1 MGFGTALRDLGALRW
16 RRAIV
21 ALSLGQAA
29 LPTAFAQGAA
39 PAWDLVQTID
49 HVETANAAFAAARAE
64 FRAAQQAV
72 PEARAGLL
80 PRVSLSGKMQKG
92 STLIGENTGA
102 KDFHTNGFTLSLTQP
117 LVNVG
122 QWQTLDE
129 ARLSEARDAIAL
141 AEAHQNLLA
150 DAISAY
156 VDVLA
161 AEARQRAAAAHRA
174 ALAEALE
181 SARHAFELGV
191 VTVVDVDDAHARLAR
206 SDADLTEFENDVE
219 IAMSKLRKI
228 AGDDSVTVKSPPSA
242 WTLRPV
248 SPGELT
254 DLLDRAEGENLGIA
268 RSRLETRIAE
278 KKIKEARSEF
288 LPTVELVLSHSR
300 GSATYLESQTNILLG
315 RAGHSDAIGIQIS
328 VPIFD
333 GFSTI
338 AKTRQRLDEKDSAD
352 SKLVETIRT
361 VRQQTRQAYLTLTSS
376 LSRVH
381 ALSEA
386 IRAAVTARNATRKAY
401 ALGVKINVD
410 VLDAED
416 RLYAAQT
423 DSIRATFD
431 ALQSEVKLK
440 RLTTDL
446 TEYYVAEL
454 NREIYEGTNVQ

>member
-1 MGFGTALRDLGALRW
+1 M
-16 RRAIV
+16 
-21 ALSLGQAA
+21 
-29 LPTAFAQGAA
+29 
-39 PAWDLVQTID
+39 
-49 HVETANAAFAAARAE
+49 ETANAAFAAARAE

-72 PEARAGLL
+72 PEAMAGLL
-80 PRVSLSGKMQKG
+80 PRVSLSGKMQRG
-92 STLIGENTGA
+92 STLVGENTGT
-102 KDFHTNGFTLSLTQP
+102 KDFHTNGFMLSLTQP
-117 LVNVG
+117 LINFG
-122 QWQTLDE
+122 KWQTVDE
-129 ARLSEARDAIAL
+129 ARLSEARDEIAL

-150 DAISAY
+150 DTISAY

-174 ALAEALE
+174 ALAEALK
-181 SARHAFELGV
+181 SARHAFDLGV
-191 VTVVDVDDAHARLAR
+191 VTVVDVDDAQARLAR
-206 SDADLTEFENDVE
+206 ADADLAEFENDIE
-219 IAMSKLRKI
+219 IAMSKLRRI
-228 AGDDSVTVKSPPSA
+228 AGDDSIIVKPLPPA
-242 WTLRPV
+242 WTLRQGV
-248 SPGELT
+248 PGALP
-254 DLLDRAEGENLGIA
+254 DLLERAERENLGVA

-315 RAGHSDAIGIQIS
+315 RAGHSDAIGIQVS

-333 GFSTI
+333 GFSTV
-338 AKTRQRLDEKDSAD
+338 AKTRRRLDEKDSAD
-352 SKLVETIRT
+352 NKLVETIRT
-361 VRQQTRQAYLTLTSS
+361 VLQQTRQAYLTLTSS

-386 IRAAVTARNATRKAY
+386 IHAAVTARDATRKAY
-401 ALGVKINVD
+401 ALGVKINMD

-431 ALQSEVKLK
+431 ALQSEINLK
-440 RLTTDL
+440 RLTTNL

-454 NREIYEGTNVQ
+454 NHEIYEGKNVP

>member
-1 MGFGTALRDLGALRW
+1 MGFGAALRDLRALRW
-16 RRAIV
+16 RHAIV
-21 ALSLGQAA
+21 ALALCQAA
-29 LPTAFAQGAA
+29 LPTVFAQTVA
-39 PAWDLVQTID
+39 PVWDLAQTID
-49 HVETANAAFAAARAE
+49 HVETANAGYAAARAE
-64 FRAAQQAV
+64 YRAAQQAV
-72 PEARAGLL
+72 PEAMAGLL
-80 PRVSLSGKMQKG
+80 PRVALSGKMQKG
-92 STLIGENTGA
+92 STLVGESTGA

-117 LVNVG
+117 LINIG
-122 QWQTLDE
+122 QWQTVDE
-129 ARLSEARDAIAL
+129 AKLGEARDAISL
-141 AEAHQNLLA
+141 AEAHQNVLA
-150 DAISAY
+150 DATSAY
-156 VDVLA
+156 IDVLA
-161 AEARQRAAAAHRA
+161 AQARQRAAAAHRA

-181 SARHAFELGV
+181 SARHAFQLGV
-191 VTVVDVDDAHARLAR
+191 VTVVEVDDARARLAR
-206 SDADLTEFENDVE
+206 SDADLAEFENDIE

-228 AGDDSVTVKSPPSA
+228 AGDDSITVKPLPFA

-248 SPGELT
+248 LPGALSN
-254 DLLDRAEGENLGIA
+254 LLERAEEENLGVA
-268 RSRLETRIAE
+268 RSRLETRIAD

-333 GFSTI
+333 GFSTL

-352 SKLVETIRT
+352 NKLVETIRA

-386 IRAAVTARNATRKAY
+386 IHAAVTARDAARKAY
-401 ALGVKINVD
+401 TLGVKINVD

-431 ALQSEVKLK
+431 ALQSEIKLK
-440 RLTTDL
+440 WLTADL

-454 NREIYEGTNVQ
+454 NRAIYEGTNAP